1 MQDQTLLWI
10 MFNVFVLAMLAL
22 DQIIFHRRAHEI
34 KVKEAVGWS
43 IFWISL
49 AFLFNAWIYFFKGHK
64 AAFEFFAGYLIE
76 LSLSVDN
83 LFVFLLIFSYFR
95 VPALYHHTI
104 LFWGI
109 LGAQIMRALF
119 ILMGVA
125 LIHQFHWI
133 IYIFGGFLVL
143 TGIKMFSHQEKE
155 IHPERNPVLKIFK
168 YLMPVTT
175 EFEGNRFFVRKNGRL
190 FATSLF
196 VVLITVETT
205 DLIFAV
211 DSVPAV
217 LAITMDTFIAYS
229 SNVFAILGLRALYF
243 VLARV
248 MQLFHFLHYGL
259 SFILVFVGV
268 KMLVSPFCK
277 IPIGIA
283 LGIVG
288 LTLAVTIIASI
299 LRPKKKVS

>member
-1 MQDQTLLWI
+1 MQDQALLWI
-10 MFNVFVLAMLAL
+10 VFNVFVLAMLAL
-22 DQIIFHRRAHEI
+22 DQIVFHRRVHEI
-34 KVKEAVGWS
+34 KLKEAIGWS
-43 IFWISL
+43 IFWIAL
-49 AFLFNAWIYFFKGHK
+49 AFLFNAWIYFFKGQK

-83 LFVFLLIFSYFR
+83 LFVFFLIFSYFR

-155 IHPERNPVLKIFK
+155 IHPERNPILKIFK

-175 EFEGNRFFVRKNGRL
+175 EFERKHFFVRKNRRL
-190 FATSLF
+190 FATPLF
-196 VVLITVETT
+196 VVLIAVETT

-259 SFILVFVGV
+259 SFILVFIGV

-283 LGIVG
+283 LEVVG
-288 LTLAVTIIASI
+288 LTLALTIIASI
-299 LRPKKKVS
+299 MRPKKKTS